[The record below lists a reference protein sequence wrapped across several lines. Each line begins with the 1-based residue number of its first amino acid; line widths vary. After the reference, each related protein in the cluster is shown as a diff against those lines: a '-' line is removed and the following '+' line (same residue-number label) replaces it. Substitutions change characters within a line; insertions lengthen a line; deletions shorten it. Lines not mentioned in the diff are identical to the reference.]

1 MFTPS
6 LPLPSLFLKR
16 PYCTACGQRH
26 DRVGGLAV
34 YLRLTGEDP
43 LRGDMGAHKPWIWVG
58 FGLIIAVMLL
68 ISLGFAYLVFDAAKD
83 VPLMH

>member
-1 MFTPS
+1 
-6 LPLPSLFLKR
+6 
-16 PYCTACGQRH
+16 
-26 DRVGGLAV
+26 
-34 YLRLTGEDP
+34 
-43 LRGDMGAHKPWIWVG
+43 MGAHKPWIWVG